1 MKQIPEEQ
9 MIRNNVRTYIHIA
22 HALARAYLDLFYVN
36 MDTGEY
42 IEFHTE
48 DEYGVLTEARRGSD
62 FFESCKREAKLYV
75 HQDDQ
80 AAFIQAMN
88 RQFLEEALAGNRVYE
103 LPYRRFKR
111 GNPFYVL
118 MNVSRM
124 KDDDRFIVIAV
135 KDVDE
140 LVWQRHAEL
149 RNEEE
154 RIIYTRLHAIA
165 DIHMMVYV
173 VDPETD
179 NYRAFSASFNN
190 EKSLKLAREGA
201 KFFDGARKAAPVY
214 IYPDDLKPFLSTF
227 TKENSLA
234 EIKRSG
240 IFILSCRLIMEGKP
254 VYVQIRASVVE
265 EREGPRLIVGL
276 VNIDSQVRQEEEYG
290 KRLAQA
296 HYLANIDAL
305 TGIKNKNAFLA
316 AQERLDYQI
325 AAQNQSQ
332 FAMVVLDVNDLKKIN
347 DTAGHQA
354 GDQYLRNACKIICDT
369 FQRSQVFR
377 IGGDEFAVIAQG
389 SDYERIEEL
398 VGIINDHNAE
408 TNRTS
413 GLVIACGMAKF
424 DNDASVASVLERAD
438 HNMYENK
445 KMLKAEALLITL
457 FKKHLKARR
466 FE

>member
-1 MKQIPEEQ
+1 M
-9 MIRNNVRTYIHIA
+9 MRNDVRTYIHIA
-22 HALARAYLDLFYVN
+22 HALARAYMDLFYVN

-48 DEYGVLTEARRGSD
+48 EEYGVLTEARRGSD

-103 LPYRRFKR
+103 LPYRRIKR
-111 GNPFYVL
+111 GNPFHVL

-179 NYRAFSASFNN
+179 NYRVFSASFNY
-190 EKSLKLAREGA
+190 EKSLKLAREGE

-214 IYPDDLKPFLSTF
+214 IHPDDLKPFLSAF
-227 TKENSLA
+227 TKKNILA

-316 AQERLDYQI
+316 AQERLDRLI
-325 AAQNQSQ
+325 AEQNQPR
-332 FAMVVLDVNDLKKIN
+332 FALVVLDVNDLKKIN

-424 DNDASVASVLERAD
+424 DNDACVADVLARAD
-438 HNMYENK
+438 RSMYENK
-445 KMLKAEALLITL
+445 KRLKAEALLITL
-457 FKKHLKARR
+457 FKEKLK
-466 FE
+466 EK

>member
-9 MIRNNVRTYIHIA
+9 IIRNDVRTYTHIA
-22 HALARAYLDLFYVN
+22 YALARAYMDLFYVN

-48 DEYGVLTEARRGSD
+48 EEYGVLTEARRGSD

-103 LPYRRFKR
+103 LPYRRIKR
-111 GNPFYVL
+111 GNPFHVL

-124 KDDDRFIVIAV
+124 KDDDCFIVIAV

-179 NYRAFSASFNN
+179 NYRAFSASFNY

-214 IYPDDLKPFLSTF
+214 IHPGDLKPFLSAF
-227 TKENSLA
+227 TKKNILA

-296 HYLANIDAL
+296 QYLANVDAL

-325 AAQNQSQ
+325 AEQNQPR

-354 GDQYLRNACKIICDT
+354 GDQYLRNACKIICDA
-369 FQRSQVFR
+369 FQRSPVFR
-377 IGGDEFAVIAQG
+377 IGGDEFTVIAQG

-398 VGIINDHNAE
+398 VGRINDRNAE
-408 TNRTS
+408 TSLTG
-413 GLVIACGMAKF
+413 GLILACGMAKF
-424 DNDASVASVLERAD
+424 DNDACVADVLARAD
-438 HNMYENK
+438 RFMYENK
-445 KMLKAEALLITL
+445 KRLKAEALLIAI
-457 FKKHLKARR
+457 FKNHLKARKI
-466 FE
+466 E

>member
-22 HALARAYLDLFYVN
+22 HALARAYMDLFYVN

-80 AAFIQAMN
+80 AAFVQAMN
-88 RQFLEEALAGNRVYE
+88 RQFLEEALVGNRVYE
-103 LPYRRFKR
+103 LTYRRIKGR
-111 GNPFYVL
+111 KPFYAL

-124 KDDDRFIVIAV
+124 TDDERFIVIAV
-135 KDVDE
+135 KDIDE
-140 LVWQRHAEL
+140 LVWQRRAEL

-154 RIIYTRLHAIA
+154 RVIYTRLHAIA
-165 DIHMMVYV
+165 DIHMVVYV
-173 VDPETD
+173 VDPETE
-179 NYRAFSASFNN
+179 NYHVFSASFNY
-190 EKSLKLAREGA
+190 EKRLKLAKEGA
-201 KFFDGARKAAPVY
+201 EFFSAAWEAAGIY
-214 IYPDDLKPFLSTF
+214 IHPDDLKHFLSVF
-227 TKENSLA
+227 TKKSMLE
-234 EIKRSG
+234 EIKRNG
-240 IFILSCRLIMEGKP
+240 IFILSCRIIIEDKP

-265 EREGPRLIVGL
+265 EREGPRLIVGV
-276 VNIDSQVRQEEEYG
+276 VNIDAQVRQEEEYG

-296 HYLANIDAL
+296 QHLANIDVL

-316 AQERLDYQI
+316 AQERLDHQI
-325 AAQNQSQ
+325 AEQNQPR
-332 FAMVVLDVNDLKKIN
+332 FALVVLDVNDLKKIN

-369 FQRSQVFR
+369 FQRSPVFR
-377 IGGDEFAVIAQG
+377 IGGDEFVVIAQG

-398 VGIINDHNAE
+398 VGKINNRNAE

-424 DNDASVASVLERAD
+424 DNDASVASVLEHAD